1 AYDYRVPDGM
11 ALEPGD
17 FVSVPLGPRIV
28 DGVVW
33 GGGEGGVEPEK
44 LKDVI
49 ALLDAPPLP
58 GGLRR
63 LVDWVASYTLSPPGA
78 VLRMAM
84 SVPSALQ
91 PPKRV
96 TAWRLAPGLM
106 PG

>member
-1 AYDYRVPDGM
+1 MAIEHASTSRLQPGVRVGVLLPLPLAGAYDYRVPDGM

-17 FVSVPLGPRIV
+17 VVAVPLGPRTV

-33 GGGEGGVEPEK
+33 GGGEGGVEAEK

-63 LVDWVASYTLSPPGA
+63 LVDWVASYTLSPP
-78 VLRMAM
+78 
-84 SVPSALQ
+84 
-91 PPKRV
+91 
-96 TAWRLAPGLM
+96 
-106 PG
+106 